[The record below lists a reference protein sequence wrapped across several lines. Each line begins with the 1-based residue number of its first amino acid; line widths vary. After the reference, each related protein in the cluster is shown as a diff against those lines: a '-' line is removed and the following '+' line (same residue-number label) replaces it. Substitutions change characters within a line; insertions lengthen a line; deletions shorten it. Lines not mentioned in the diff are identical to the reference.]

1 MKKNNSKLNIIY
13 HLIKIPIILFIIF
26 LSYNLLNNGKEVQKI
41 NTYNASQNDASNG
54 IFNVTE
60 WKCKLV
66 EIVEK
71 KIKNTKFEKLSEL
84 IIDEIVKYYHEN
96 TNDIRKQEVL
106 TYNNKKSFLKNIG
119 NVAKKSY
126 KKVKTKGLDLII
138 KKSAKFVNE
147 KIAQN
152 KDKIQELVSRKT
164 KELINDSLKGEL
176 DSKSFSKECEPKKI
190 ILKSTAEIDKKQNK
204 LFLKWWLVFLVIML
218 IISWLYYKKVTPQS
232 SNKEMNSLRK
242 WLLIDASLLA
252 IILLFLGV
260 MLPMMEINATLI
272 NLKFTLLG
280 EEVLFSNQSLY
291 FRSKS
296 IYDIV
301 TILLPVNPMIGIAVM
316 VFSVVLP
323 AIKLIITFILIFS
336 KTPSKKLQWIISN
349 LGKWSMAD
357 VFLIAVFLAN
367 LSFQNIL
374 SDQMK
379 SLSQNKSAQMA
390 VNTSHSS
397 IQIGFYFFF
406 GYVILSMIISKLTVQ
421 YLKERDE
428 N

>member
-1 MKKNNSKLNIIY
+1 MI
-13 HLIKIPIILFIIF
+13 
-26 LSYNLLNNGKEVQKI
+26 
-41 NTYNASQNDASNG
+41 T
-54 IFNVTE
+54 
-60 WKCKLV
+60 
-66 EIVEK
+66 
-71 KIKNTKFEKLSEL
+71 
-84 IIDEIVKYYHEN
+84 
-96 TNDIRKQEVL
+96 
-106 TYNNKKSFLKNIG
+106 
-119 NVAKKSY
+119 
-126 KKVKTKGLDLII
+126 
-138 KKSAKFVNE
+138 
-147 KIAQN
+147 
-152 KDKIQELVSRKT
+152 
-164 KELINDSLKGEL
+164 DSLKGEREAR
-176 DSKSFSKECEPKKI
+176 SFNKECEPKKM
-190 ILKSTAEIDKKQNK
+190 ILKSTVKVDKVQNK
-204 LFLKWWLVFLVIML
+204 LFLKWWLVFLVIII
-218 IISWLYYKKVTPQS
+218 IISWLYYKKRAPQS
-232 SNKEMNSLRK
+232 FKGEAKGLRK

-252 IILLFLGV
+252 IILLFLGI
-260 MLPMMEINATLI
+260 MLPMMEINATLL

-323 AIKLIITFILIFS
+323 AIKLIITFVLIFS
-336 KTPSKKLQWIISN
+336 KKPSKKLQWIISN

-379 SLSQNKSAQMA
+379 SLSQNDSAQMA

-406 GYVILSMIISKLTVQ
+406 GYVILSMIIAKLTVG
-421 YLKERDE
+421 YLKERD
-428 N
+428 NNQ